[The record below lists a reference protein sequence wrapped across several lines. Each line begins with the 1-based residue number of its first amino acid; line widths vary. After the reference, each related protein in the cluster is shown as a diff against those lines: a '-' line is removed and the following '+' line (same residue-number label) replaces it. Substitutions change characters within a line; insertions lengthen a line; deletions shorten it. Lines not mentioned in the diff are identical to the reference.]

1 MSHPTKVK
9 KLLILTSST
18 GAGHDA
24 HARATAEWCEK
35 IYGQAVEVKVEQLLE
50 NSSGFNRLLVD
61 FYGVV
66 QRRVPWFHHFYFYLV
81 DFFLSLNPG
90 IVVFGRS
97 YYLRLLKE
105 FRPDAILSVHFCLNP
120 GYLEVAR
127 KVLGPDLVWAIY
139 CLEFSGGYGFSRF
152 WIDRRADYHFVRT
165 PDTLRY
171 TRARHLPADRVRVAG
186 HWSRPA
192 SYQPLFT
199 ETQRMEHLVRL
210 GLKPDRFTLILS
222 SGGSGAQN
230 HRSIL
235 QELASLGDRIQ
246 VVALCG
252 RNPADRARLQ
262 SFAADRVAFPVVVLS
277 FTDDF
282 PLLLRCASAI
292 VARPGAATAGEA
304 LLVGCPLIFNTIGGI
319 MPQEVPTWRYFKE
332 HGVGQRFSHPAALTP
347 IVREWIEQPEVYAA
361 WKKRLESLRQP
372 ETPEA
377 SLALFW
383 KRPS

>member
-1 MSHPTKVK
+1 MPTPSGIK

-24 HARATAEWCEK
+24 HARATAEWCAK
-35 IYGQAVEVKVEQLLE
+35 IYGPAVEVRIEQLLE
-50 NSSGFNRLLVD
+50 NSSAFLRLLVD

-66 QRRVPWFHHFYFYLV
+66 QRRAPWFHHFYFYLV

-97 YYLRLLKE
+97 YYLRLLNE

-120 GYLEVAR
+120 GYLELAR
-127 KVLGPDLVWAIY
+127 KVLGPEMIWVIY

-152 WIDRRADYHFVRT
+152 WIDRRADFHLVRT
-165 PDTLRY
+165 PDTLRH
-171 TRARHLPADRVRVAG
+171 TRARHLPQERVRVVG
-186 HWSRPA
+186 HWARPDA
-192 SYQPLFT
+192 YAPPFSSPEREAY
-199 ETQRMEHLVRL
+199 LVRL

-230 HRSIL
+230 HRRLL
-235 QELASLGDRIQ
+235 QELAPLGDRIQ

-252 RNPADRARLQ
+252 RKPADRERLQ
-262 SFAADRVAFPVVVLS
+262 QFARDRVAFPVVVLS

-282 PLLLRCASAI
+282 PHLLRSASAI

-304 LLVGCPLIFNTIGGI
+304 LLAGCPFIFNTLGGI
-319 MPQEVPTWRYFKE
+319 MPQEVPTWRYFRE
-332 HGVGQRFSHPAALTP
+332 HGVGKRVSRAADIVP

-361 WKKRLESLRQP
+361 WKRKMEPLRQP
-372 ETPEA
+372 ETPEE
-377 SLALFW
+377 SLALLW
-383 KRPS
+383 KRPV